1 GGGGVGGRVAGGNT
15 VVVVEH
21 DMRVVAQSDWVVDV
35 GPGAGDAGG
44 KIVASGTPA
53 QVVRA
58 KESRTAE
65 YLRQHFVA

>member
-1 GGGGVGGRVAGGNT
+1 MRVA
-15 VVVVEH
+15 
-21 DMRVVAQSDWVVDV
+21 AQSDWVVDV

-65 YLRQHFVA
+65 YLRQHLVA